1 MSNKVQ
7 SLGTV
12 SGSVTSGLAI
22 TGGTNATPIVATIT
36 AGHNLKSGD
45 RIHISGVTGLTAMN
59 GEWELK
65 FLSAT
70 TAQLVGS
77 KGNGTYGGTPV
88 VNVVCDRTPFL
99 PGHSC
104 MCHFQNGSTPLSA
117 GTFEVEGHPGTESSA
132 GVLDTSKWVKAT
144 ITDQHPDSPPFGT
157 GSTYTGALPNIN
169 NSPVEVKLYKYMRI
183 TSKTAITGTATAKLV
198 A

>member
-1 MSNKVQ
+1 MSVKIL

-12 SGSVTSGLAI
+12 SASVTSGIAM

-45 RIHISGVTGLTAMN
+45 RVHISGVTGLTAMN

-88 VNVVCDRTPFL
+88 VNVICDKTPFL
-99 PGHSC
+99 PGHSV
-104 MCHFQNGSTPLSA
+104 MAHFQNGSTALSA
-117 GTFEVEGHPGTESSA
+117 GTFEVEGHPGTESSP
-132 GVLDTSKWVKAT
+132 GVLSTSAWVKAT

-157 GSTYTGALPNIN
+157 GSTYVGALPNIN
-169 NSPVEVKLYKYMRI
+169 NSPVEVKLYKYMRA
-183 TSKTAITGTATAKLV
+183 TVKSALTGTATVKLV